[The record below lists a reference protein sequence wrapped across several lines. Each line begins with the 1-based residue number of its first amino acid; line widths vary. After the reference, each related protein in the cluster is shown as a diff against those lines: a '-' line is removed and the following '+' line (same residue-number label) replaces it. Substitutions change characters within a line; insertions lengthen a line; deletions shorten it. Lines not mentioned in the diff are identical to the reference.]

1 MLPCVYFTLDGSM
14 SKIRLVGGKDSF
26 EGRLEILHDGV
37 WGTVCDDGWDVMD
50 AEVACHQLGFSGR
63 FVFFLGGLGSGPI
76 WLDEMNCNGKELDLT
91 HCQFP
96 GWGVHNCQHDEDVR
110 VRCIQGTI
118 AEVCA
123 SLRQKA
129 SQLNTVFVPQRS
141 PNRSPS
147 FSKTQAGRGG
157 CGRCLRAA
165 ATATWKSAWWR
176 TDATSTRSVLTGCL
190 LFRYFYTGEVTFN
203 LSSYIC
209 ILKMASNWGLKDFQN
224 ETTNIVLSMLAQD
237 NTFQAALSVYE
248 YALSPFDEALMG
260 ILLHYLAWNFESL
273 SSTPPWT
280 DLPWSVVKEL
290 LTRSDLVVK
299 TETVVLQSL
308 EKWATAQGMT
318 AVPQELLQLIRFP
331 MIPAKDLSLLT
342 DPQYQPGRCEGL
354 QFQAMPYPSQ
364 SSSFTESNSSRPR
377 MYTAIPWS
385 YNINHVHMDYLTNQ
399 RSPGQGR
406 IIKTFDFQTPFH
418 NSAPFTYSK
427 ANWELSL
434 NLTDDRCRDDPLTA
448 ADLNLVL
455 NLTMRDVNSRDQLH
469 RCIRFSNNLIAQ
481 CDGRSVVS
489 IDDLVEEAEGLK
501 ERLLIPS
508 DSDFPALFSRSNS
521 SSLLRSLC
529 CPLPVSRRITV
540 WFRRQGPSQRCL
552 EIKSSIHVNS
562 RLVSQHPTTPV

>member
-1 MLPCVYFTLDGSM
+1 MGLKGNRLLYCCILLLSIGLSADGSM
-14 SKIRLVGGKDSF
+14 SKIRLVGGKDLF

-37 WGTVCDDGWDVMD
+37 WGTVCDDGWGVMD
-50 AEVACHQLGFSGR
+50 AEVVCHQLGFSGVDIDADLATVSR
-63 FVFFLGGLGSGPI
+63 GSGPI
-76 WLDEMNCNGKELDLT
+76 WLDEMNCNGNELDLT
-91 HCQFP
+91 HCEFP
-96 GWGVHNCQHDEDVR
+96 GWGIHNCQHDEDVR
-110 VRCIQGTI
+110 VRCIQ
-118 AEVCA
+118 EVTEQVPFVFQDA
-123 SLRQKA
+123 SW
-129 SQLNTVFVPQRS
+129 
-141 PNRSPS
+141 
-147 FSKTQAGRGG
+147 AGR
-157 CGRCLRAA
+157 LRALFESGSDCDVGISVVEDGRHVDPICA
-165 ATATWKSAWWR
+165 HRLILHQHPNIRDSQRPLSIST
-176 TDATSTRSVLTGCL
+176 TSNCSQHARAFV
-190 LFRYFYTGEVTFN
+190 RYFYTGEVTFN

-209 ILKMASNWGLKDFQN
+209 ILKMASDWGLKDFQN
-224 ETTNIVLSMLAQD
+224 ETTNIVLPMLAQD

-273 SSTPPWT
+273 VSTPTWT
-280 DLPWSVVKEL
+280 DLPLSAVKEL

-299 TETVVLQSL
+299 TETIVLQSL

-364 SSSFTESNSSRPR
+364 SSNFTESNSSRPR

-385 YNINHVHMDYLTNQ
+385 YNINHVHMEYLRNQ

-469 RCIRFSNNLIAQ
+469 RCIRFSNSLIAQ

-489 IDDLVEEAEGLK
+489 IDDLVEEAEGRFVYQPGQAGVIFPCK
-501 ERLLIPS
+501 SNKYSYRVVIGSECIP
-508 DSDFPALFSRSNS
+508 
-521 SSLLRSLC
+521 
-529 CPLPVSRRITV
+529 
-540 WFRRQGPSQRCL
+540 
-552 EIKSSIHVNS
+552 
-562 RLVSQHPTTPV
+562 

>member
-1 MLPCVYFTLDGSM
+1 MASHGLECPFLMILLFLFQCNGAEREQALILLHPSPEH
-14 SKIRLVGGKDSF
+14 RLVGGKDSF

-110 VRCIQGTI
+110 VRCIQD
-118 AEVCA
+118 A
-123 SLRQKA
+123 SW
-129 SQLNTVFVPQRS
+129 
-141 PNRSPS
+141 
-147 FSKTQAGRGG
+147 AGR
-157 CGRCLRAA
+157 LRALFESGSDCDVEISVVEDGRHVDPICA
-165 ATATWKSAWWR
+165 HRLILHQHPNIRDSQRPLSIST
-176 TDATSTRSVLTGCL
+176 TSNCRCL

-385 YNINHVHMDYLTNQ
+385 YNINH
-399 RSPGQGR
+399 
-406 IIKTFDFQTPFH
+406 TFDFQTPFH

-489 IDDLVEEAEGLK
+489 IDDLVEEAEG
-501 ERLLIPS
+501 RTSVYLLVETKNIQ
-508 DSDFPALFSRSNS
+508 N
-521 SSLLRSLC
+521 
-529 CPLPVSRRITV
+529 VSTV
-540 WFRRQGPSQRCL
+540 
-552 EIKSSIHVNS
+552 
-562 RLVSQHPTTPV
+562 